1 MNSRVVLEHIQ
12 RTQVAKPERD
22 PKQWARDLK
31 ARHERGEKLAAHQ
44 ITAYRQALGME
55 GRMPWQ

>member
-1 MNSRVVLEHIQ
+1 MNKKAVLEHIQ
-12 RTQVAKPERD
+12 HTQVAKP
-22 PKQWARDLK
+22 QRDLK
-31 ARHERGEKLAAHQ
+31 ARHERGEKLGPHQ